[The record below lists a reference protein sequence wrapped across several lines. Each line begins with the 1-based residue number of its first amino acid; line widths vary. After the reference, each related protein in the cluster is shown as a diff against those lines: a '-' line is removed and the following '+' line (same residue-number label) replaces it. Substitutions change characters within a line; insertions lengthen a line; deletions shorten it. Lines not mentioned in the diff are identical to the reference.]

1 MGNQQ
6 GNKQSQKHDDST
18 NLSINNEILNAFQL
32 ISDDGNVINLHQFQ
46 AKVGEKLSSSLWRNF
61 QKDSETISK
70 EQFEKIAHTLNRS
83 SSSGLI
89 KILMPAKNLIEVCAE
104 SANIKLNEKD
114 EIFVNSFAEQ
124 MMSKGDDI
132 NVINSWIEE
141 NCPRLF
147 EPVFDKINRIF
158 FGKQSIILNNLQSVI
173 LSPIQLFVLRQS
185 LPTTVFWPKPT
196 SIDSLEDWTLLYSS
210 AKNGLSVNRFE
221 ANVFDYRGPTVAIF
235 SLTNNQLYAIAAD
248 EEWRHSCKSFGGPH
262 CVLFKFSPEFRR
274 IDMPSPA
281 LYCNFKN
288 RTSKLGLYFGN
299 YSQFSIDGDFNN
311 IQQTE
316 VWGCAGI
323 EALSDQNKMKS
334 RQKMQT
340 ERNARVPL
348 PGNWEDNADKTI
360 LEMGGIKFSN
370 ERRDYQVPDKQNNGS
385 K

>member
-248 EEWRHSCKSFGGPH
+248 EEWSRSF
-262 CVLFKFSPEFRR
+262 VLEY
-274 IDMPSPA
+274 I
-281 LYCNFKN
+281 
-288 RTSKLGLYFGN
+288 
-299 YSQFSIDGDFNN
+299 
-311 IQQTE
+311 
-316 VWGCAGI
+316 GCAQI
-323 EALSDQNKMKS
+323 M
-334 RQKMQT
+334 
-340 ERNARVPL
+340 
-348 PGNWEDNADKTI
+348 
-360 LEMGGIKFSN
+360 EM
-370 ERRDYQVPDKQNNGS
+370 EPMY
-385 K
+385 